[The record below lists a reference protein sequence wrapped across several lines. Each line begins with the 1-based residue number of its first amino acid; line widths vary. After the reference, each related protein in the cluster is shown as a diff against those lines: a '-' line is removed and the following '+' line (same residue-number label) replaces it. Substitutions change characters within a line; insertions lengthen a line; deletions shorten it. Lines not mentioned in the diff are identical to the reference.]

1 MFARCKC
8 DCGPEVVGAYEGLG
22 FAVDG
27 GSPVGVVVLRY
38 DEDAGSRGCCAEFEV
53 ALMFVVFEAFDA
65 ARFAGAGVGGDAGV
79 FFE

>member
-1 MFARCKC
+1 MFSGFEC
-8 DCGPEVVGAYEGLG
+8 DCGPEVVGAYEGSG

-27 GSPVGVVVLRY
+27 GSPVGVVVLRD

-53 ALMFVVFEAFDA
+53 ALVFVVFEAFDTVC
-65 ARFAGAGVGGDAGV
+65 FAGGVGGDAGV